1 MKKNKKKISIIGVGY
16 VGLPLLVSLS
26 KYYDCIGY
34 DVDKKKISK
43 LKKKIDDT
51 KTFKKK
57 DLNKTKF
64 TSNLKDI
71 KNYNHYIVTVPTPVG
86 KNNNPDLVYLKDACK
101 KISKVIKKDDMII
114 FESTYAPFT
123 TKKTCIEIIN
133 KNSKI
138 KNNDFQ
144 YGYSP
149 ERINPGDKS
158 KDLKKLTKIISSET
172 EIGIK
177 KMKDIYSKICKKIY
191 IVDKIEIA
199 EAAKISIKVD
209 FPAPLSPMIAIFEFF
224 LIVKL
229 SLSSIIFFLFFG

>member
-1 MKKNKKKISIIGVGY
+1 MGY

-26 KYYDCIGY
+26 KYYDFIFFNLK
-34 DVDKKKISK
+34 KKKISK

-123 TKKTCIEIIN
+123 TKK
-133 KNSKI
+133 
-138 KNNDFQ
+138 
-144 YGYSP
+144 P
-149 ERINPGDKS
+149 
-158 KDLKKLTKIISSET
+158 
-172 EIGIK
+172 
-177 KMKDIYSKICKKIY
+177 
-191 IVDKIEIA
+191 V
-199 EAAKISIKVD
+199 
-209 FPAPLSPMIAIFEFF
+209 
-224 LIVKL
+224 
-229 SLSSIIFFLFFG
+229 